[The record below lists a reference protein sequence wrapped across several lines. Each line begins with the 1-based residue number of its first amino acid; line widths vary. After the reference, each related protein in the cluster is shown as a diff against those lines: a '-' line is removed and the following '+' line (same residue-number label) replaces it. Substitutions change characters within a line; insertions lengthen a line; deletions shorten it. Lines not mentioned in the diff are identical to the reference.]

1 MITLGLI
8 ESRVQEGEGHS
19 DIQER
24 AGENTVLVS
33 GDRGIQQPSALC
45 DEKEENKDHVYA
57 VVHKERK
64 GRASSEVS
72 AREKTS
78 GRPYEV
84 IHL

>member
-1 MITLGLI
+1 M
-8 ESRVQEGEGHS
+8 
-19 DIQER
+19 
-24 AGENTVLVS
+24 LVS
-33 GDRGIQQPSALC
+33 GDRGIQQPSTLC

-72 AREKTS
+72 VREKTS